1 MINNQQFTCI
11 DQNANILLQN
21 LGNIVL
27 KWSHPVA
34 MEEKV
39 LVDDHIARLI
49 FSMDGEIVLNRW
61 IIQIAINPGELRVA

>member
-27 KWSHPVA
+27 EWSHPVA

-49 FSMDGEIVLNRW
+49 FSMNGEIVLNRW